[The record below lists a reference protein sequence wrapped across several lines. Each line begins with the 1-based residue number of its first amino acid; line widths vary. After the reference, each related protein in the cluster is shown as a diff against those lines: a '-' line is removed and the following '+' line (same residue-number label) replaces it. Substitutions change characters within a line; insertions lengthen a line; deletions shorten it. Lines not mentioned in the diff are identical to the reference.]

1 MSHRSGPS
9 RRAILRIIS
18 GLTIGSVLEAQQGE
32 RSGEAV
38 QVPWSGGTEPPKLKA
53 PIDATDCHHH
63 IYDARFPPDP
73 KAILK
78 PGPATVADYRLLQK
92 RIGTTRNIV
101 VQPSTY
107 GVDNRCLLD
116 ALRRFGTKDTRGIAV
131 VNTSVT
137 DAELKRLDKAG
148 VRGIRFNLQQAGA
161 TSLEM
166 LASLAK
172 RITPLGWH
180 IQMNVSSEQI
190 VGARSA
196 IEDLPCPVV
205 FDHFGHTTVRG
216 REDPAFAVIV
226 RLLQANKA
234 WLKLSGA
241 YIDSEVGAPGYPE
254 SVPTARAYIEEAPD
268 RLVWGSD
275 WPHPTAKTKPDDA
288 VLFDLLSQWAPNA
301 TERHHILVEN
311 PAKLYG
317 FA

>member
-1 MSHRSGPS
+1 MPQSSAPTRRS
-9 RRAILRIIS
+9 ILGALS
-18 GLTIGSVLEAQQGE
+18 GLAVSSTLNAQGNTLAGQ
-32 RSGEAV
+32 AV
-38 QVPWSGGTEPPKLKA
+38 KVPWSAGTEPPKSKA
-53 PIDATDCHHH
+53 PLHATDCHHH

-73 KAILK
+73 KAALK
-78 PGPATVADYRLLQK
+78 PAPATVADYRLLQK
-92 RIGTTRNIV
+92 RIGISRNVV

-116 ALRRFGTKDTRGIAV
+116 ALRQFGDKDTRGIAV

-137 DAELKRLDKAG
+137 DAELKELNQAG

-161 TSLEM
+161 TNIEM
-166 LASLAK
+166 LATLAK

-180 IQMNVSSEQI
+180 VQMNVSSEQI

-196 IEDLPCPVV
+196 IEALPCPVV

-226 RLLQANKA
+226 NLLHANKG

-241 YIDSEVGAPGYPE
+241 YIDCKGPSYSE
-254 SVPTARAYIEEAPD
+254 SVPTARAYIKEAPD

-275 WPHPTAKTKPDDA
+275 WPYPTASEKPDDA
-288 VLFDLLSQWAPNA
+288 VLFDLLSEWAPDAN
-301 TERHHILVEN
+301 ERHRILVEN